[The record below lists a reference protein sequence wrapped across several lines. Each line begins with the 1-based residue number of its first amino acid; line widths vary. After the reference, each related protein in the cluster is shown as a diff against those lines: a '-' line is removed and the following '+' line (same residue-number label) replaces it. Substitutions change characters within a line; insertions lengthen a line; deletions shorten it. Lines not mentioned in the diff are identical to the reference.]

1 VKIFPNGGES
11 ALRMK
16 ETANAITHVEIKD
29 FLVFKGKFSAD
40 FCPGVNVLIGGNG
53 SGKTTLL
60 KCLRDVTN
68 PRLAEKEM
76 APERKWGSVKI
87 CGKISGSVFIPEK
100 DILEHAK
107 GLLSFIE
114 KKESGFDPIYR
125 DILISAQDVPTKK
138 QSDIQKSIGEKIVKI
153 IGGHIEWV
161 PDEGTYYMI
170 KADGHR
176 IPFSNEASGYKK
188 LGYLGLA
195 VTTGQLEP
203 GSILFWDEPE
213 NSLNP
218 ELVPELVDI
227 LLELQRGSVQV
238 FVATHSYDI
247 ARWFELSKR
256 KDNSLRYF
264 NLRKTEN
271 GIVAD
276 VADEYTALDNSV
288 LREAGD
294 KLLKAVVKN
303 SMGVTE

>member
-1 VKIFPNGGES
+1 
-11 ALRMK
+11 MK
-16 ETANAITHVEIKD
+16 EMVNAITHVEIKD
-29 FLVFKGKFSAD
+29 FLVFKGVFAAD

-60 KCLRDVTN
+60 KCLQDFTKS
-68 PRLAEKEM
+68 RLAEKEIASGVTAKVKDM
-76 APERKWGSVKI
+76 LPERKWGSVKI
-87 CGKISGSVFIPEK
+87 CGEISGSIFIPEK

-114 KKESGFDPIYR
+114 KKESGFGSIYR
-125 DILISAQDVPTKK
+125 DILISALDVPTKE
-138 QSDIQKSIGEKIVKI
+138 QSNIQKSIGEKIVKI

-161 PDEGTYYMI
+161 PDEGAYYMI
-170 KADGHR
+170 KTDGHR

-188 LGYLGLA
+188 LGYLGLV

-218 ELVPELVDI
+218 ELVPELIDI
-227 LLELQRGSVQV
+227 LLELQQGGVQV

-247 ARWFELSKR
+247 ARWFELNK
-256 KDNSLRYF
+256 KTDNSLRYF

-271 GIVAD
+271 GIIAD

-288 LREAGD
+288 LREADD